1 MLSEKVRVVNVRE
14 MLQPHLIHEEF
25 ISPQLNSHKMRV
37 GLVRLKNGQNV
48 GAHSTGEKCE
58 EVLFIIDGCGT
69 LIVKEKM
76 HSLKAGD
83 CVHIPPQT
91 KHDVTNSASE
101 DLIYM
106 YIVC

>member
-1 MLSEKVRVVNVRE
+1 
-14 MLQPHLIHEEF
+14 
-25 ISPQLNSHKMRV
+25 MRV

-48 GAHSTGEKCE
+48 GEHNTGEKCE

-69 LIVKEKM
+69 LIVEEKS

-91 KHDVTNSASE
+91 KHNVTNGESE
-101 DLIYM
+101 NLVYM

>member
-1 MLSEKVRVVNVRE
+1 VLSEKVRVVNVRE

-37 GLVRLKNGQNV
+37 GLVRLKDGQNV
-48 GAHSTGEKCE
+48 GVHSTGEKCE